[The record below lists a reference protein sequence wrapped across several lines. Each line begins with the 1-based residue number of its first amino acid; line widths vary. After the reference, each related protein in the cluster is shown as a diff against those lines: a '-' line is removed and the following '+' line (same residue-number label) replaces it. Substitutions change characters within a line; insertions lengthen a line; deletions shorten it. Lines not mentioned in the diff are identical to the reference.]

1 MHELILLRHA
11 EALPAGGGDD
21 DRQRPLS
28 EHGRREAQ
36 DAGAWLARHGARPLR
51 ALCSP
56 ARRAEE
62 TAQLALA
69 ALADPPPLQQA
80 GEIYDAT
87 PGELLALLDQHA
99 DAGTVLLVGH
109 NPGIERLVALLVEG
123 RSDEFRGMPPAGLAV
138 LHLSSGPLEP
148 ASARLDA
155 FWSPR

>member
-1 MHELILLRHA
+1 
-11 EALPAGGGDD
+11 
-21 DRQRPLS
+21 
-28 EHGRREAQ
+28 
-36 DAGAWLARHGARPLR
+36 
-51 ALCSP
+51 
-56 ARRAEE
+56 
-62 TAQLALA
+62 ALA

-138 LHLSSGPLEP
+138 LHLSGPLEP

-155 FWSPR
+155 FWSP